1 MLAWGRIARHG
12 AKIRHD
18 VPRWSTKKDTRARAV
33 KCSTRRLS
41 LACQKRRTPKSVWF
55 VFAIAGER
63 LTMFRVA
70 FNRREAS
77 SATLDPVR
85 WTGLCWPVLS
95 LLVPAWSTALEP
107 LCFGL
112 VRADTTAS
120 SGQETNHSPFRGYGP
135 FKGRLWG
142 TILCVRREFYTLFFT
157 RCLTLSLCVDE

>member
-1 MLAWGRIARHG
+1 
-12 AKIRHD
+12 
-18 VPRWSTKKDTRARAV
+18 
-33 KCSTRRLS
+33 
-41 LACQKRRTPKSVWF
+41 
-55 VFAIAGER
+55 
-63 LTMFRVA
+63 MFRVA